1 MLSRSPS
8 VSRSLRRRFL
18 VPFAVGVGLLCV
30 AVGVAAALSARGAA
44 GAELENRAR
53 TAERIFREAMVR
65 QQARMESEVNSRAV
79 DSAVAKAVEGKTS
92 RQLAGLGFSNTL
104 SNRFDYVGMAGPRG
118 AHVYSARGADWSV
131 LAPDGRLLGG
141 VTRGI
146 SDGGIAVARDGT
158 PLLFSAV
165 SVRIAAPTFGVIV
178 VGEPIKTVN
187 LEEIAQPLDLTL
199 ELRTSRGKDV
209 SSFGGAGRLSSSVRT
224 FSYPLRVSDAS
235 AGTAELRV
243 SLSTASLARAT
254 RSAALIAAVVAL
266 GLALILL
273 LLAGSLL
280 DRAVVRPLAS
290 LQAAIR
296 QVKAGVYDSRLA
308 LSGSRELVELAD
320 GFNRMAAIVG
330 EQQARLEA
338 QATRDSL
345 TGLLNHACFHE
356 VLEQE
361 TARATRKGTSLAILV
376 IDVDY
381 FKQINDEHGHP
392 AGDRVLRA
400 IGACLQDA
408 VRAADVAARLGGDEF
423 ALLLPEADPDHAFV
437 AAERVRAAMGEI
449 RITSTMCVSIS
460 VGIACYPSDTGD
472 ATQLVELAD
481 RALYDVKR
489 GGRGGARR
497 YGRDRAAGVAQERAE
512 VLALLGQPEAVGVA
526 FQPIVSLADGV
537 IRGYEA
543 LARFAHTP
551 ARAPDAWFSQAHRC
565 GLGVELETRALVAAL
580 SHAGLPDSAFL
591 ALNLSPTAITDQR
604 IHAALPEDLSHVV
617 VEVTE
622 QELVADIDA
631 LLSGLAALRR
641 RGARVALDDTGA
653 GYAGL
658 QRIMC
663 TEPDVIKLD
672 RSLVQGV
679 DEDAQKSALI
689 ESLAGFAERTGA
701 VICAEGIEEVEEL
714 LALAR
719 LGVGLGQGYLLAR
732 PGPPWSQVPDG
743 VVTALA
749 EARDAQ
755 SPSATAPTLQVV
767 ARPPMTRS
775 R

>member
-1 MLSRSPS
+1 MLCRPSS

-18 VPFAVGVGLLCV
+18 DPFAIGVGLLCV
-30 AVGVAAALSARGAA
+30 AVGVAAALGARGAA

-65 QQARMESEVNSRAV
+65 QQVRMESEASSRAV
-79 DSAVAKAVEGKTS
+79 DSAVAKAVGSKTS
-92 RQLAGLGFSNTL
+92 SQLAGLGFSNTL

-118 AHVYSARGADWSV
+118 AHVYSARGADWSL
-131 LAPDGRLLGG
+131 LAPHGRLLEG

-158 PLLFSAV
+158 PILFSAV

-178 VGEPIKTVN
+178 VGEPIKRVN
-187 LEEIAQPLDLTL
+187 LEEIAQPLGLIL
-199 ELRTSRGKDV
+199 ELRTSRGKAV
-209 SSFGGAGRLSSSVRT
+209 TSLGGSDHVPSSVRT
-224 FSYPLRVSDAS
+224 FSYPLRLSGAS

-243 SLSTASLARAT
+243 SLSTVSLARAT
-254 RSAALIAAVVAL
+254 RSAALVAAVVAL
-266 GLALILL
+266 GVALVLL

-296 QVKAGVYDSRLA
+296 QVKAGVYDSRLP

-361 TARATRKGTSLAILV
+361 TARATRNGTPLAILV

-381 FKQINDEHGHP
+381 FKEINDEHGHP

-408 VRAADVAARLGGDEF
+408 VRGADVTARLGGDEF
-423 ALLLPEADPDHAFV
+423 ALLLPEADADYALV
-437 AAERVRAAMGEI
+437 VAERVRAAMGEI
-449 RITSTMCVSIS
+449 PITSTTCVSTS
-460 VGIACYPSDTGD
+460 VGVACYPSDTGD

-489 GGRGGARR
+489 AGRGGSRR
-497 YGRDRAAGVAQERAE
+497 YGRDRAAGAAEERAE
-512 VLALLGQPEAVGVA
+512 VLALLGRTEAVGVA
-526 FQPIVSLADGV
+526 FQPVVSLADGV

-543 LARFAHTP
+543 LARFAQTP
-551 ARAPDAWFSQAHRC
+551 GRGPDVWFSQAHRC
-565 GLGVELETRALVAAL
+565 GLGVELEIRALMAAL
-580 SHAGLPDSAFL
+580 SCDGLPDSAFL
-591 ALNLSPTAITDQR
+591 ALNLSPTAIMDER
-604 IHAALPEDLSHVV
+604 IQAALPEDLTNVV

-631 LLSGLAALRR
+631 LVAGLAALRR
-641 RGARVALDDTGA
+641 RGARIALDDMGA
-653 GYAGL
+653 GYAGF
-658 QRIMC
+658 QRMMC
-663 TEPDVIKLD
+663 IEPDVIKLD
-672 RSLVQGV
+672 RSLVCGV
-679 DEDAQKSALI
+679 HEDAQRSALI

-701 VICAEGIEEVEEL
+701 VICAEGIENVEEL

-719 LGVGLGQGYLLAR
+719 FGIGLGQGYLLAR
-732 PGPPWSQVPDG
+732 PGTPWPQIADV
-743 VVTALA
+743 VVTALG
-749 EARDAQ
+749 EARDAR
-755 SPSATAPTLQVV
+755 SPSATATP
-767 ARPPMTRS
+767 A
-775 R
+775 

>member
-1 MLSRSPS
+1 MLSQAPS
-8 VSRSLRRRFL
+8 ASRSLRRRFL
-18 VPFAVGVGLLCV
+18 VPFAIGVGLLSI
-30 AVGVAAALSARGAA
+30 AVGVVAAMGARGATNT
-44 GAELENRAR
+44 ELENRAR

-65 QQARMESEVNSRAV
+65 QQARMESEANSRAV

-92 RQLAGLGFSNTL
+92 SQLAGLGFSNTL

-118 AHVYSARGADWSV
+118 AHVYSARGADWSA
-131 LAPDGRLLGG
+131 LTPHGRPLEG

-158 PLLFSAV
+158 PVLFSAV

-178 VGEPIKTVN
+178 VGEPIKSVN
-187 LEEIAQPLDLTL
+187 LEEIAQPLGLTL
-199 ELRTSRGKDV
+199 ELRTSRGKAV
-209 SSFGGAGRLSSSVRT
+209 TSLGGADHLPSRVRT

-243 SLSTASLARAT
+243 SLSTVSLARAT
-254 RSAALIAAVVAL
+254 RSAALVAAVVAL
-266 GLALILL
+266 GLALVLL

-296 QVKAGVYDSRLA
+296 QVKAGVYDSRLP
-308 LSGSRELVELAD
+308 LSGSRELVDLAD

-330 EQQARLEA
+330 EQQARLEV

-361 TARATRKGTSLAILV
+361 TARATRKGTPLAILV

-381 FKQINDEHGHP
+381 FKEINDQHGHP
-392 AGDRVLRA
+392 AGDGVLRA
-400 IGACLQDA
+400 IGACLQDT

-423 ALLLPEADPDHAFV
+423 ALLLPEADADRAFAV
-437 AAERVRAAMGEI
+437 AERVRAALGEI
-449 RITSTMCVSIS
+449 PITSTTCVSTS

-489 GGRGGARR
+489 AGRGGARR
-497 YGRDRAAGVAQERAE
+497 YGRDGAAGAAEERAE
-512 VLALLGQPEAVGVA
+512 VLALLGRPEALGVA

-543 LARFAHTP
+543 LARFPQTP
-551 ARAPDAWFSQAHRC
+551 GRGPDVWFSQAHRC
-565 GLGVELETRALVAAL
+565 GLGVELEICALMAAL
-580 SHAGLPDSAFL
+580 SCDGLPDSAFL
-591 ALNLSPTAITDQR
+591 ALNLSPTAIMDERTQ
-604 IHAALPEDLSHVV
+604 AALPEDLTNVV

-622 QELVADIDA
+622 QELVTDVDA
-631 LLSGLAALRR
+631 LLAGLAALRR
-641 RGARVALDDTGA
+641 RGARIALDDTGA

-663 TEPDVIKLD
+663 IEPDVIKLD
-672 RSLVQGV
+672 RYLVRGV
-679 DEDAQKSALI
+679 HEDAQRSALI
-689 ESLAGFAERTGA
+689 ESLAGFAERTGG
-701 VICAEGIEEVEEL
+701 VICAEGIENVEEL

-719 LGVGLGQGYLLAR
+719 LGIGLGQGYLLAR
-732 PGPPWSQVPDG
+732 PGTPWPQIPDV
-743 VVTALA
+743 VVTALG
-749 EARDAQ
+749 EARDAR
-755 SPSATAPTLQVV
+755 SPSATATP
-767 ARPPMTRS
+767 A
-775 R
+775 